1 MSESLSLLSDWGGGV
16 GGVGGLFVGVS
27 GGVDDIVEPA
37 EFWSTELML
46 SSVVDSLSPNSGLL

>member
-1 MSESLSLLSDWGGGV
+1 MSESLSLLSDWDGGG
-16 GGVGGLFVGVS
+16 GGGGGLFVGER
-27 GGVDDIVEPA
+27 GGVDDVVEPA